1 MWGPSVCLSFSP
13 KDENPDLRAVQLRA
27 HYLPNIS
34 FYLVPFSLQQGLS
47 LGVSRWARRGGSPLC
62 HKLCLGKCLVWASS
76 GELAEEKPLVGRHE
90 VC

>member
-1 MWGPSVCLSFSP
+1 MRGPSVCLSFSP

-34 FYLVPFSLQQGLS
+34 STLCPSAFSKDFLWVSPDGPEEE
-47 LGVSRWARRGGSPLC
+47 GVLFAAS
-62 HKLCLGKCLVWASS
+62 CLGKCLVWASS

-90 VC
+90 AC